1 MKITRRSSFAVI
13 VVGALGIL
21 GSMAG
26 LAAAFVANAFGRK
39 RARPWIRVGAA
50 EDLDSETFKKHVV
63 AVERTHVWMRESAP
77 LIVYV
82 KDYYPE
88 EPVALLATC
97 THLGCSVTWVPDHD
111 EFRCPCHG
119 GVYDEKG
126 TNVKGPPPRPLTKLE
141 TRIEGEIFYV
151 RLPAARERNA

>member
-1 MKITRRSSFAVI
+1 MKITRRSSLGVI

-26 LAAAFVANAFGRK
+26 LAMAFVANAFGRK
-39 RARPWIRVGAA
+39 RERPWIRVGAA
-50 EDLDSETFKKHVV
+50 EDLDTETFKKHVV
-63 AVERTHVWMRESAP
+63 AVERAHAWVRESVP
-77 LIVYV
+77 LTVYV
-82 KDYYPE
+82 KDEYPE

-97 THLGCSVTWVPDHD
+97 THLGCSVTWVPDHN

-126 TNVKGPPPRPLTKLE
+126 ANVKGPPPRPLTRLE
-141 TRIEGEIFYV
+141 GKIEGEIFYV
-151 RLPAARERNA
+151 RQPPDGGRDA